1 MSFDLRGI
9 ARALGG
15 EVAGAQVLA
24 PGPGH
29 GPRDRSLSVRLCASA
44 PLV

>member
-1 MSFDLRGI
+1 MIVLDLRSI

-15 EVAGAQVLA
+15 EISGNQVLA

-29 GPRDRSLSVRLCASA
+29 GPRDRSL
-44 PLV
+44 